1 MAWIRWAGGTF
12 VARITMDG
20 LELAPPRVAGE
31 IFGDAA
37 LPPATDNQPSLL
49 ETLVRVAVPPA
60 PVARRRLQLKAVRTT
75 NLFTK

>member
-1 MAWIRWAGGTF
+1 MDSVAGGTF
-12 VARITMDG
+12 VAARFAMDVP
-20 LELAPPRVAGE
+20 ELAPPRVAGE

-37 LPPATDNQPSLL
+37 LPPAADNQLSLL
-49 ETLVRVAVPPA
+49 ETLVRVAVPPT